1 MEWFAKQQGL
11 GPDPILGPEARL
23 HWVTGFLTF
32 AETFE
37 LFYHYAICY
46 VKDQSDY
53 QQLNLLV

>member
-37 LFYHYAICY
+37 LFYH
-46 VKDQSDY
+46 
-53 QQLNLLV
+53 